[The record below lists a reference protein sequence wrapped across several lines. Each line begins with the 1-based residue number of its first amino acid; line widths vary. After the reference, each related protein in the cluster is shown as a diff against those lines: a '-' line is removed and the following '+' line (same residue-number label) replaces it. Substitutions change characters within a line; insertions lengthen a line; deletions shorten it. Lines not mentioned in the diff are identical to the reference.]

1 MSCWDLGAWEGLE
14 WKSTEPQSEGR
25 RYFQG
30 PPDKVVLAETLGE
43 ASGEAP
49 PPGTGGAWAGHGDVP
64 QSMAG
69 MGEWRGRLLS
79 LGLNSLQKMA
89 ACWQGPKSSARK
101 VDPTFMRLA
110 R

>member
-1 MSCWDLGAWEGLE
+1 MEKYRTSVRGEETL
-14 WKSTEPQSEGR
+14 SR
-25 RYFQG
+25 

-49 PPGTGGAWAGHGDVP
+49 PPGMGGAWAGRGDVP

-69 MGEWRGRLLS
+69 MGEWRERLLS

-101 VDPTFMRLA
+101 VDPTLMRLA